1 MTDLSPAVREVS
13 VTLPDGARRSYP
25 VGVTGA
31 EIAADISKSLA
42 KAALAVTI
50 DGRLDDLSRLTASV
64 RKLLPWITA
73 ADWQP
78 RGLLDDAKLRARLAP
93 PPQQMELFAA

>member
-50 DGRLDDLSRLTASV
+50 DGRLDDLSRPIEADAALSIVTA
-64 RKLLPWITA
+64 RATW
-73 ADWQP
+73 P
-78 RGLLDDAKLRARLAP
+78 RTPSSMR
-93 PPQQMELFAA
+93 